1 MAVQVESI
9 GFAELIDPK
18 LEEFIRE
25 SERIRIISLFAVEES
40 YKAYSAHDIIAKICG
55 FEPKEKEDGLP
66 F

>member
-9 GFAELIDPK
+9 GFAELIDPR

-25 SERIRIISLFAVEES
+25 SERIRIISLFAVEK
-40 YKAYSAHDIIAKICG
+40 YKCYYPQDIIAKICG

>member
-25 SERIRIISLFAVEES
+25 SERIRIISLFAVEKHK
-40 YKAYSAHDIIAKICG
+40 YYYSHDIIARICG